1 MPHARSTRR
10 RLVAAVTTVLAVT
23 LGAGALTVPAT
34 AAPAPPAAQTAD
46 AAATTATPFAYPKNS
61 TLLDAGVKGFLT
73 QTVGSNIKRFAWY
86 GQDSGQGY
94 TGPTY
99 LRSTRTNDYLI
110 LKGTNMVTVRDLTT
124 MSSYQIGW
132 DPLAATPTVF
142 VGSAA
147 DALFTTVGPDLRK
160 HSKAGGTV
168 PVAGLPTGATLI
180 TVSPGTAD
188 DALIRFTVDGVR
200 KWGLLNLATDEV
212 KEIHEHPAGA
222 EIKAVSATH
231 VAWTTGVGT
240 STPSIFR
247 LNRATDAVEE
257 IPVADAPSND
267 LKVSLVGGWVV
278 YGEAGGFS
286 YGPGPQYALT
296 AYNPDAETKSVKLLD
311 HLTSS
316 ATAGDGS
323 LHVRGGSV
331 DQGEGMYKITATE
344 NDTPVVTLEAI
355 TGEPTR
361 LEITGNDI
369 PATVDLDKNAGTAF
383 FTWNLSQNRT
393 EVTLTMRHTRTG
405 QTHTVY
411 DYPQGKPST
420 TFDWRGEYNGDYTW
434 QLTARPLNGIGPAAT
449 ASGGFT
455 ATRTPKPHDFDDN
468 GAPDVLLRDGSG
480 RLWRADTGY
489 DQQLWA
495 DPYQLIGTG
504 WQVYDR
510 IEATGDIAGSNVGD
524 VIAREPSGA
533 LWLYQGNGRGG
544 FGGRTKIG
552 TGWQAFHQ
560 IAGGSDLTGDGR
572 ADLVA
577 TDKAGDLYLYPGT
590 GSATA
595 PFGPRRKIGNGW
607 GVYNQLT
614 AVGNV
619 AGGAAGDLYARD
631 TTGVLWQY
639 LGKGDGTFAART
651 KVGGGWNAYQ
661 HLVGVGDANRD
672 GRPDLVGFKATE
684 AYLYR
689 GTGNWSSPLS
699 GAQLAGLTFGGG
711 PYNSVA

>member
-1 MPHARSTRR
+1 MLHARSNRR

-34 AAPAPPAAQTAD
+34 AATATPAAQTAD
-46 AAATTATPFAYPKNS
+46 AAATTAAPFAYPGNAR
-61 TLLDAGVKGFLT
+61 LLDAGVKGFLT

-110 LKGTNMVTVRDLTT
+110 FKGHYQITIRDLKTMSVRDIAIDTLTN
-124 MSSYQIGW
+124 
-132 DPLAATPTVF
+132 TPVY

-147 DALFTTVGPDLRK
+147 DSVFTTSGVDFHR
-160 HSKAGGTV
+160 HTMTRTV
-168 PVAGLPTGATLI
+168 PVAGLPTGATAI

-188 DALIRFTVDGVR
+188 HALIQFTVAGVAQ
-200 KWGLLNLATDEV
+200 WGLLNLATDTVE
-212 KEIHEHPAGA
+212 EIHTREAGA

-231 VAWTTGVGT
+231 VAWTTGAGT
-240 STPSIFR
+240 TTPAIFR

-257 IPVADAPSND
+257 IPVADAVSND

-278 YGEAGGFS
+278 YGEANGATALE
-286 YGPGPQYALT
+286 PNPLHALT
-296 AYNPDAETKSVKLLD
+296 AYNPDAEGEKTLTLLD
-311 HLTSS
+311 HLTSA

-323 LHVRGGSV
+323 VHVRGGSLV
-331 DQGEGMYKITATE
+331 QGEGMYKITATGNE
-344 NDTPVVTLEAI
+344 APAVVLEAT
-355 TGEPTR
+355 TGEATR
-361 LEITGNDI
+361 LTVTGNDV
-369 PATVDLDKNAGTAF
+369 PGTVDLDQNAGKAK
-383 FTWNLSQNRT
+383 FTWNLSRT
-393 EVTLTMRHTRTG
+393 GAEVKLTVRHTRTG
-405 QTHTVY
+405 KTETFY
-411 DYPQGKPST
+411 DYPQSQAST
-420 TFDWRGEYNGDYTW
+420 SFDWQGEYNGDYTW
-434 QLTARPLNGIGPAAT
+434 QLTATPLNGIGSPAT

-480 RLWRADTGY
+480 RLWRADTSY
-489 DQQLWA
+489 DTQLQA
-495 DPYQLIGTG
+495 DPHQLIGTG

-552 TGWQAFHQ
+552 TGWQAFSQ
-560 IAGGSDLTGDGR
+560 IAAGSDLTGDGR

-595 PFGPRRKIGNGW
+595 PFGPRKKIGNGW

-631 TTGVLWQY
+631 TAGVLWQY

-672 GRPDLVGFKATE
+672 GRPDLVGFGTTGQ
-684 AYLYR
+684 YLYR
-689 GTGNWSSPLS
+689 STGNWQAPLS
-699 GAQLAGLTFGGG
+699 GAQLAALTFGGG
-711 PYNSVA
+711 PYNGVA